1 MEHSSDGE
9 NGDGSASSRYTR
21 DMRAERRSVRDA
33 LRSDLPAA
41 HVGLGVTVVAL
52 IVVASFSGPRWTLI
66 ITGVFAG
73 WLILAAT
80 VIRIGS
86 SRGWDAIRRAYIATF
101 GWGNWI

>member
-9 NGDGSASSRYTR
+9 NGDGSASSR

-52 IVVASFSGPRWTLI
+52 VVVASFSGPRWTLI

-73 WLILAAT
+73 WFILAAT
-80 VIRIGS
+80 VTRIGS